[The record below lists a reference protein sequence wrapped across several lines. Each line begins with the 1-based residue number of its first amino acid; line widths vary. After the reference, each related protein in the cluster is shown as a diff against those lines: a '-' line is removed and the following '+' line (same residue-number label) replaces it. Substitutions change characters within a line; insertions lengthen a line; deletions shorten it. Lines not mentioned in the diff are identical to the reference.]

1 MAFHSVFL
9 VFLAGLALFSKAA
22 PQDSS
27 GSEHPLV
34 VKILDS
40 VRGSPAP
47 NVPVKLYK
55 TAADGSWELLNSK
68 QTNENGELHE
78 LTTKE
83 QFVTGIYKIEL
94 DTASYWKKLGL
105 NPFHQHADVVF
116 AANDAGYRHYSITTV
131 LSPFSYSTT
140 AAVSEPVE

>member
-9 VFLAGLALFSKAA
+9 VFLAGLALFSEAA
-22 PQDSS
+22 PQC
-27 GSEHPLV
+27 
-34 VKILDS
+34 ILLPS
-40 VRGSPAP
+40 HR
-47 NVPVKLYK
+47 
-55 TAADGSWELLNSK
+55 

-105 NPFHQHADVVF
+105 NPFHQHADVSIYFIMSVVF
-116 AANDAGYRHYSITTV
+116 AANDVGYRHYSITTV

>member
-1 MAFHSVFL
+1 HLLHSSIFS
-9 VFLAGLALFSKAA
+9 LFSYIFRKWKDKGSS
-22 PQDSS
+22 DSK
-27 GSEHPLV
+27 HPLV

-55 TAADGSWELLNSK
+55 AAADGSWEL
-68 QTNENGELHE
+68 QTNENGELQE

-116 AANDAGYRHYSITTV
+116 TANDVGYRHYSITTV